1 MIAGVPTA
9 QAQNLLLLLLQ
20 NASAYSRDAFYLP
33 VPFWVSK

>member
-9 QAQNLLLLLLQ
+9 QAQNLLLLLQ